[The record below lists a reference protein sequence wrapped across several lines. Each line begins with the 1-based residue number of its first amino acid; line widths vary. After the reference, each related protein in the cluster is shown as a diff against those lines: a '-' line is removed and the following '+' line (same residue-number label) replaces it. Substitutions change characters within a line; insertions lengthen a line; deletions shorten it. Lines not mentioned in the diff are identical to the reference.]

1 MPACLHLGKRA
12 RLLLGADDVARRAL
26 HPAED
31 SLDLRMPRLA
41 DDDHGQARLRCL
53 LDAPVNPRNERT
65 RRVHDREP
73 ARAQRLVHGLRL
85 PVGADDDRVPLDLLQ
100 GLRNDCAPRPHG
112 LHDRRVVDDRAQGG
126 RPTALIQQ
134 GVHRVDRAPDA
145 KAEARMAGKRN
156 LHADPPIAV
165 AQSSCYNSMSYT
177 KILLFSR
184 KTLDLM

>member
-1 MPACLHLGKRA
+1 MSHCQITLSVNAGVALHLGAMR
-12 RLLLGADDVARRAL
+12 VW
-26 HPAED
+26 
-31 SLDLRMPRLA
+31 S
-41 DDDHGQARLRCL
+41 
-53 LDAPVNPRNERT
+53 DA
-65 RRVHDREP
+65 
-73 ARAQRLVHGLRL
+73 
-85 PVGADDDRVPLDLLQ
+85 
-100 GLRNDCAPRPHG
+100 